1 MFKKIKETTIE
12 SSKSAKNY
20 TIKKWKKYIRK
31 QALKKVETQ
40 LLYLQKKASDFSK
53 DEMRELIAREEKNV
67 ISNLKGIVGM
77 GTILTLL
84 GIPKL

>member
-40 LLYLQKKASDFSK
+40 LLYLQKKAGDFSK

>member
-67 ISNLKGIVGM
+67 ISNLRGIVGM
-77 GTILTLL
+77 GTVLTLL

>member
-12 SSKSAKNY
+12 SSKSAKNF

-67 ISNLKGIVGM
+67 ISNLRGIVGM

>member
-67 ISNLKGIVGM
+67 ISNLRGIVGM

>member
-12 SSKSAKNY
+12 SSKSAKNF

-67 ISNLKGIVGM
+67 ISNMRGIVGM

>member
-12 SSKSAKNY
+12 SSKSAKNF

-67 ISNLKGIVGM
+67 ISNLRGIVGM
-77 GTILTLL
+77 GTVLTLL